1 MRIAIQISGEFR
13 FLKLTAD
20 SFMKQMQDPG
30 TEIDFFIHTWKK
42 ENTGCGTIPFPGRGD
57 WHNKIVVFSTEEGL
71 NLYKPKAALVEDYE
85 EKKDLHILP
94 RGMSE
99 YYSMWK
105 ANEIR
110 KEYQE
115 KNTIHYDLVMRYRT
129 DCILNEPIT
138 KISATEIARGTSF
151 LCIPT
156 SNEVKSLDSIHNQLA
171 WGTPDSMDIY
181 TSIYQMWLGNDMS
194 GNTPEGMLELC
205 LNSKKDILDLITRS
219 RTSFYLVNFHG
230 KPRGELRYSE

>member
-13 FLKLTAD
+13 FLHLTAD
-20 SFMKQMQDPG
+20 LFMKQIQDPG
-30 TEIDFFIHTWKK
+30 TEVDFFIHTWFKK
-42 ENTGCGTIPFPGRGD
+42 NTDMGTFPFPVRAN
-57 WHNKIVVFSTEEGL
+57 WHISILVFSTSDGL
-71 NLYKPKAALVEDYE
+71 TTYKPKAYLTENYED
-85 EKKDLHILP
+85 KKDLHMLP
-94 RGMSE
+94 RCMSE
-99 YYSMWK
+99 YYSIWK

-194 GNTPEGMLELC
+194 GHTPEEMLELC

-219 RTSFYLVNFHG
+219 RTSFYLVDFHG

>member
-13 FLKLTAD
+13 FLHLTAD
-20 SFMKQMQDPG
+20 SFMKQIQDPG
-30 TEIDFFIHTWKK
+30 TEVDFFIHTWFKK
-42 ENTGCGTIPFPGRGD
+42 NTDMGTFPFPARAN
-57 WHNKIVVFSTEEGL
+57 WHISILVFSTSDGL
-71 NLYKPKAALVEDYE
+71 TTYKPKAYLTENYED
-85 EKKDLHILP
+85 KKDLHMLP
-94 RGMSE
+94 RCMSE
-99 YYSMWK
+99 YYSIWK

-194 GNTPEGMLELC
+194 GHTPERMLELC
-205 LNSKKDILDLITRS
+205 LNSKKNILDLITRS
-219 RTSFYLVNFHG
+219 RTSFYLVDFHG

>member
-30 TEIDFFIHTWKK
+30 TEVDFFIHTWFKK
-42 ENTGCGTIPFPGRGD
+42 KTDMGTFPFPARAN
-57 WHNKIVVFSTEEGL
+57 WHISILVFSTSDGL
-71 NLYKPKAALVEDYE
+71 TTYKPKAYLTENYED
-85 EKKDLHILP
+85 KKDLHMLP
-94 RGMSE
+94 RCMSE
-99 YYSMWK
+99 YYSIWK

-171 WGTPDSMDIY
+171 WGTLDSMDIY

-194 GNTPEGMLELC
+194 GHTPESMLELC
-205 LNSKKDILDLITRS
+205 LNSKKNILDLITRS
-219 RTSFYLVNFHG
+219 RTSFYLVDFYG

>member
-13 FLKLTAD
+13 FLHLTTD
-20 SFMKQMQDPG
+20 SFMKQIQDPG
-30 TEIDFFIHTWKK
+30 TEVDIFVHTWFKK
-42 ENTGCGTIPFPGRGD
+42 NTDMGTFPFPGRAN
-57 WHNKIVVFSTEEGL
+57 WHMNITVFSTNDGL
-71 NLYKPKAALVEDYE
+71 TTYKPKAYLTEKYE
-85 EKKDLHILP
+85 EKEELHTLP
-94 RGMSE
+94 RCMSE

-115 KNTIHYDLVMRYRT
+115 KNTIRYDLVMRYRT

-151 LCIPT
+151 LCIPR
-156 SNEVKSLDSIHNQLA
+156 SNEVKNLDLIHNQLA

-194 GNTPEGMLELC
+194 RHTPEGMLEIC
-205 LNSKKDILDLITRS
+205 LNDKKIIPDLITRS
-219 RTSFYLVNFHG
+219 YTSFYLVDFHG